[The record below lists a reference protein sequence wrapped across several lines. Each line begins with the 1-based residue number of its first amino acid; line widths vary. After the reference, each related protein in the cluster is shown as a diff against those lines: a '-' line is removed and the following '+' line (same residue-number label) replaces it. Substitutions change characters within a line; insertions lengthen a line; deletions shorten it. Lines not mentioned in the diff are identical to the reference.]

1 MNSTTSIVHV
11 VDDDESYRTAIQRLL
26 KAAGYQ
32 TRAYASAGEFLM
44 TQRESARGCVVLD
57 VHMPGPNGLELQ
69 EALSIRGEK
78 LPIVFISGYATIPV
92 SVCAMKA
99 GAVDFLTKPVER
111 ELLLGAIEAAMTRAE
126 EIRSTEETSRK
137 YHGLTQRQREVLA
150 GVVEGKMNKT
160 IAAELGIAER
170 TVKAHRAHL
179 MQKLNARSLPELVQ
193 ISGHLQ
199 NSVVPSNK
207 FGRPHLVRNPAQSV
221 SGLRHPQGESEI
233 PFHSRT

>member
-11 VDDDESYRTAIQRLL
+11 VDDDESYRTALQRLL

-57 VHMPGPNGLELQ
+57 VQMPGPNGLELQ

-78 LPIVFISGYATIPV
+78 LPIIFISGYATIPV

-99 GAVDFLTKPVER
+99 GAIDFLTKPVQR
-111 ELLLGAIEAAMTRAE
+111 EVLLGAIEAALTRAE
-126 EIRSTEETSRK
+126 EIRSAEETSRQ
-137 YHGLTQRQREVLA
+137 YHGLTPREREVLA

-170 TVKAHRAHL
+170 TVKAHRASV
-179 MQKLNARSLPELVQ
+179 MQKLNARSVPELVQ
-193 ISGHLQ
+193 ISGRLH
-199 NSVVPSNK
+199 NSGIPSNSSAA
-207 FGRPHLVRNPAQSV
+207 L
-221 SGLRHPQGESEI
+221 I
-233 PFHSRT
+233 